1 MALERA
7 ASEWVRV
14 AGILT
19 LRQAQG
25 TEPQTGTRTQ
35 PQTGTRTEPKLAEL
49 VEAPRPD
56 SLADVFADLLD
67 HPDRSI
73 GERAWRFHQGLAA
86 VFADQLATAAAAAG
100 ATTVGLT
107 GGVMVNRIFTTA
119 LIANL
124 EAHALT
130 VLTHRTVPPTDGGLS
145 LGQVWAGRLLDA

>member
-1 MALERA
+1 
-7 ASEWVRV
+7 
-14 AGILT
+14 
-19 LRQAQG
+19 
-25 TEPQTGTRTQ
+25 
-35 PQTGTRTEPKLAEL
+35 LAEL
-49 VEAPRPD
+49 VEALRPD

-73 GERAWRFHQGLAA
+73 GERAWLFHQGLAA
-86 VFADQLATAAAAAG
+86 VFADQLVTAAAAAG

-130 VLTHRTVPPTDGGLS
+130 VLTHHTVPPTDGGLS